1 MGFREDAVGA
11 VIGRAAPS
19 ATVAVRG
26 AQGRSIGSRRSAPVI
41 QRRDPV
47 VDSLRMRDMISSTAR
62 TMDEKLF
69 QLAEGKH
76 PMAGVLDSFAT
87 TLSKFVDRPVLRA
100 LFGQVSTSFWGIG
113 TGLFGAALGA
123 NQSGLLWSLFL
134 TATVG
139 TAVASLAS
147 HGTNVRQQPS
157 ADRAL
162 AQLHALLDLVA
173 GIVFESNGTYRI
185 SVLLPFE
192 GRCLRA
198 FARDGRHRNSLA
210 QSARPDI
217 ADTKGAGVG
226 AAGKAWH
233 SGGLHEYS
241 SPVAF
246 ASDAEMYCRRM
257 EVTEDFAKKCQRPSR
272 YYLAYALKRNHK
284 TVGVLVVDALER
296 SSLVDG
302 GTTHDNLAKKLQPEH
317 RSKSLRLQLVGDLIA
332 QVYLPEIYESLGG
345 RIDA

>member
-1 MGFREDAVGA
+1 VLDN
-11 VIGRAAPS
+11 
-19 ATVAVRG
+19 VAVW
-26 AQGRSIGSRRSAPVI
+26 
-41 QRRDPV
+41 
-47 VDSLRMRDMISSTAR
+47 
-62 TMDEKLF
+62 
-69 QLAEGKH
+69 
-76 PMAGVLDSFAT
+76 
-87 TLSKFVDRPVLRA
+87 LSKLVDRPVLRA
-100 LFGQVSTSFWGIG
+100 LFGQVSTPIWGVG
-113 TGLFGAALGA
+113 TGLLGAALGA
-123 NQSGLLWSLFL
+123 NQNVLLWSSFAA
-134 TATVG
+134 ATVG

-147 HGTNVRQQPS
+147 HGANVRQRPS

-246 ASDAEMYCRRM
+246 ALDARTYCQRM

-272 YYLAYALKRNHK
+272 YYLAYALKRAYK

-302 GTTHDNLAKKLQPEH
+302 GTTHDALPKKMEPEH
-317 RSKSLRLQLVGDLIA
+317 RCKLRQLQLVGDLIA